1 MWVIGQSRSTS
12 LDLMGL
18 TIGTAGGKDQ
28 QGKEFLI
35 FQLVGFG
42 IGGFNILLGEYN
54 SETAARRMFED
65 ILNKLKRGTDFYDVS
80 EEEKNIL
87 KG

>member
-18 TIGTAGGKDQ
+18 TIEAVNGKAPTGED
-28 QGKEFLI
+28 FLV
-35 FQLVGFG
+35 FQLIGFG
-42 IGGFNILLGEYN
+42 IGGFNVLLGEYN
-54 SETAARRMFED
+54 SETSVRRMFED
-65 ILNKLKRGTDFYDVS
+65 ILNKLKRGTEFYDVS
-80 EEEKNIL
+80 EEEKNVL